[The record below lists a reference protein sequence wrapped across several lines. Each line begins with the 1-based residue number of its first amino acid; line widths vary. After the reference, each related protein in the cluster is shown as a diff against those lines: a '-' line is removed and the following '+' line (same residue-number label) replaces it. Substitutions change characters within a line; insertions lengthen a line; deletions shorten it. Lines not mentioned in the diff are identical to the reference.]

1 MKIRSSLCKVSFLV
15 VAAFVAVFPVS
26 ANFHTWKVN
35 EIYSNADGS
44 VQFIEMKEGSGLN
57 GQQFLPGHSIICIT
71 PSGTNRFNFPANL
84 PSSAT
89 ANKFFVIGTS
99 NLVSMP
105 GGLKPDYMFT
115 NAGPFLSLTVGTVNF
130 GIGNDIIAYTNPP
143 TDGSGSMI
151 RSGAVLVAVAT
162 NQPISF
168 APATNSLV
176 PLRFTSIVQSG
187 NDVVLSFP
195 TAKGT
200 NGTAGPNYA
209 LQSTNTLGGLAWT
222 TLTNLTGNGS
232 LQTVT
237 VPIGPVPS
245 EFFRLRVP

>member
-1 MKIRSSLCKVSFLV
+1 MKIKSSVRKASLLV
-15 VAAFVAVFPVS
+15 VAAFVATLPLS
-26 ANFHTWKVN
+26 ASFHTWKVN

-44 VQFIEMKEGSGLN
+44 VQFIELKESSGLN
-57 GQQFLPGHSIICIT
+57 NQHLLPGHSITCAGAGIT
-71 PSGTNRFNFPANL
+71 NAFNFPVNL
-84 PSSAT
+84 PSTAT

-99 NLVSMP
+99 NLASMP

-115 NAGPFLSLTVGTVNF
+115 NTGPFLSLTIGTINF
-130 GIGNDIIAYTNPP
+130 GGVDTIAYTNPP

-151 RSGAVLVAVAT
+151 RSGAALVAVGT

-187 NDVVLSFP
+187 SDVVLSFR
-195 TAKGT
+195 TATGT
-200 NGTAGPNYA
+200 NGSAGPNYA
-209 LQSTNTLGGLAWT
+209 LQSTNTLGGSAWT
-222 TLTNLTGNGS
+222 SLTNVAGNGS
-232 LQTVT
+232 LRTIT
-237 VPIGPVPS
+237 IPIGSAPS